1 MKTRNISI
9 LEYFHQLQ
17 IEYLKADFM
26 RAIHHSPKQKKFW
39 KRVMSHKRTKI
50 ESVSIRVGM
59 PSIFDEDLAMK
70 EYRALVFP
78 DAKHIGLKFE
88 LEPEELELYYSV
100 GENFKV
106 QVAEDK
112 FALGQLVSV
121 DLAKNLASMR
131 IRGKSQPSTHTLSK
145 IFRVF

>member
-9 LEYFHQLQ
+9 LEYFHRLQ
-17 IEYLKADFM
+17 IEYLEADFK
-26 RAIHHSPKQKKFW
+26 RAIHHSPKQKGFW
-39 KRVMSHKRTKI
+39 KRVMAHKRAKI

-59 PSIFDEDLAMK
+59 PSIFDEDLALK
-70 EYRALVFP
+70 EYRGFVYP

-88 LEPEELELYYSV
+88 LTSEELELYYSV

-106 QVAEDK
+106 QIAEDK
-112 FALGQLVSV
+112 IVLGQLVSV
-121 DLAKNLASMR
+121 DLAKNLASIR
-131 IRGKSQPSTHTLSK
+131 IRGKSQPSNHKLSK